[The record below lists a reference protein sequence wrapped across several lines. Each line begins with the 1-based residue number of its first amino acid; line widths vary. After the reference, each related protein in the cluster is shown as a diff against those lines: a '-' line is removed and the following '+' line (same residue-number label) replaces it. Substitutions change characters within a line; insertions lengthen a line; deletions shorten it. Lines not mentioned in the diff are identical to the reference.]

1 MQSQENREADYRWG
15 PMATHVD
22 VDGPESTSQHQSEA
36 PQPVCAAATM
46 MHGMPMAPAS
56 SVHGGCPP
64 IAEHQEFAP
73 CMPPPGMD
81 DDAA

>member
-1 MQSQENREADYRWG
+1 
-15 PMATHVD
+15 
-22 VDGPESTSQHQSEA
+22 
-36 PQPVCAAATM
+36 M

-56 SVHGGCPP
+56 SLHGGCPP

-81 DDAA
+81 FDAA